1 MRNPLFCFFVFLFCF
16 SSTSL
21 SAQIPL
27 LSETF
32 ENSLG
37 TALPFGAWSFSPTG
51 RAELSVDLGNRLPI
65 QSDSGPG
72 AAVFQG
78 EIALGHTLTLP
89 AVNPV
94 GAEEFYVKF
103 NQYYRTRQDAAIF
116 LDLSVDNGNTWQ
128 PFQLNA
134 TLAPE
139 LETSAYDV
147 QVVDLVAL
155 NGGPLSDVAQ
165 VRFRVEG
172 PPYFWV
178 IDDVEFYDEFPF
190 PVTLPAYLGDSLAQY
205 GYQFTTDTLGTA
217 YVEGQ
222 VVVQFRASTPEA
234 TRQAIRDTL
243 GAVKIDSC
251 VCDRLELWQ
260 MTDGKIIGP
269 DGSPLGGNNSGIT
282 EKVKGATSS
291 SDIDGID
298 FNFYNYDELLPGDT
312 TFNQP
317 LPAGGLS
324 NLDPAPAGAV
334 RIAILDTGLDNKH
347 PKLLPFLYAND
358 DSVAEVL
365 PTDEDNNCYPD
376 DPLGWNFVD
385 RNNNTQDDHGHG
397 THVAGIVA
405 AGLPAC
411 TGCKYQII
419 PYKTHDYHGVGNLFA
434 AACAT
439 YQAAVNDSADIINDS
454 WGYYGSP
461 SKILENAIDTAAV
474 YGAVTV
480 AAAGNDGYNL
490 ADSLQYP
497 IGYPAEGIVGVGA
510 YDSTQLSDN
519 TFLLDRWEFSNYGS
533 ATVDILAPGVD
544 ITSTLPNNTMG
555 EKSGTS
561 MAAPAVA
568 AGLAVIY
575 CAETID
581 VVGAKDFLLGAA
593 LQFPSDI
600 GYAALDG
607 NLYNPDTLCLVPVS
621 EVSSPGLTYTAY
633 PNPARNRLMVRASLP
648 VTGIATITL
657 HDAAGRR
664 VLRRRVNGLT
674 EYSLPLQ
681 GFRAGLYVLRVEAAG
696 MTWVAKVLVSE

>member
-1 MRNPLFCFFVFLFCF
+1 MRTTLSTFLFF
-16 SSTSL
+16 LLMVFTTQME
-21 SAQIPL
+21 AQVPL
-27 LSETF
+27 LTETF
-32 ENSLG
+32 DAGLG
-37 TALPFGAWSFSPTG
+37 IAVPVGAWSFSATG
-51 RAELSVDLGNRLPI
+51 RAELSLDLGNRPPI

-72 AAVFQG
+72 AAVFQS
-78 EIALGHTLTLP
+78 EIAQGHTLTLP
-89 AVNPV
+89 AVFPNN
-94 GAEEFYVKF
+94 AEEFYVKF
-103 NQYYRTRQDAAIF
+103 NQYYRTRQDAAVF
-116 LDLSVDNGNTWQ
+116 LDLSIDNGITWK
-128 PFQLNA
+128 PLQLNA

-147 QVVDLVAL
+147 QVIDLVAL
-155 NGGPLSDVAQ
+155 NGGALGDVAQ
-165 VRFRVEG
+165 IRFRVEG
-172 PPYFWV
+172 QPYFWV

-190 PVTLPAYLGDSLAQY
+190 PITLPTYLGDSLAQY

-222 VVVQFRASTPEA
+222 VVVQFKTSTPEPI
-234 TRQAIRDTL
+234 RQAIRDTL

-298 FNFYNYDELLPGDT
+298 FNYYNYDELLPGDT
-312 TFNQP
+312 TFNAP

-324 NLDPAPAGAV
+324 NLDPAPAGAI

-347 PKLLPFLYAND
+347 PNLLPFLYGND
-358 DSVAEVL
+358 DNVDEVL

-376 DPLGWNFVD
+376 DPLGWNFVNS
-385 RNNNTQDDHGHG
+385 NNNTADDHGHG

-411 TGCKYQII
+411 SGCTYQII

-461 SKILENAIDTAAV
+461 SIILENAIDTAAL
-474 YGAVTV
+474 YGAITV
-480 AAAGNDGYNL
+480 AAAGNDGNDL

-497 IGYPAEGIVGVGA
+497 IGYPAAGIVGVGA
-510 YDSTQLSDN
+510 YDSTLVDDV
-519 TFLLDRWEFSNYGS
+519 TMLDRWEFSNYGS
-533 ATVDILAPGVD
+533 ATVDILAPGVN
-544 ITSTLPNNTMG
+544 INSTLPGNMMG

-561 MAAPAVA
+561 MSAPAVS

-575 CAETID
+575 CTETTDIPA
-581 VVGAKDFLLGAA
+581 AKDFLLSAA
-593 LQFPSDI
+593 LQFPAEI

-607 NLYNPDTLCLVPVS
+607 NLYNPDTLCLVPVN
-621 EVSSPGLTYTAY
+621 EVSSPGLTYSAF
-633 PNPARNRLMVRASLP
+633 PNPARDRLTVRASLP
-648 VTGIATITL
+648 VAGIATLTL

-674 EYSLPLQ
+674 DYTLPLD
-681 GFRAGLYVLRVEAAG
+681 GLGSGLYVLRIEAAG
-696 MTWVAKVLVSE
+696 MSWVGKVLVLE